1 MCFHYLFITTLVRNK
16 FLIEPKSGKHQH
28 MFVYFKIFH
37 VDIVG
42 LILELDI
49 SNIYAFSFF
58 HGYSFSISKYA

>member
-1 MCFHYLFITTLVRNK
+1 
-16 FLIEPKSGKHQH
+16 